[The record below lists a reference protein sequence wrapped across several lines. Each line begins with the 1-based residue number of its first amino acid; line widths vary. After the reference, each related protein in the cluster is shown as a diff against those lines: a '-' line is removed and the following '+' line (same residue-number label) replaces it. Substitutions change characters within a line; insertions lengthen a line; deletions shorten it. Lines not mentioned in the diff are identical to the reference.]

1 MKAESRTL
9 QRIFEQSIRYCV
21 PLFQR
26 PYVWNQWANWEPLW
40 EDVRRLADQSLAD
53 ADDTRTHFIGA
64 IVVEQLPGAT
74 GSIDTRQVIDGQ
86 QRLTT
91 LQILLTV
98 LKDIATERGWETY
111 KKRFER
117 YSRNDAAFIDVP
129 HQAFKVW
136 PTNPDRL
143 AFRLTIEA
151 ASVSTLRKDIAEAI
165 ADGQFINDLI
175 PKAYQFFWRAISD
188 WIGEQRPEL
197 APEKLAETL
206 WNVLSGQLRLVTID
220 LEQGDDAQV
229 IFETLN
235 SRGAPLLPGDLVKNY
250 LFREAQAKGVEVES
264 LYEKYWRPFDD
275 AWWRLE
281 MRQGRLKRPR
291 LDIFLQHY
299 LSLKTRDDVLVTHIF
314 ETYRKYA
321 ATAGLHAEEL
331 IRDLAVYGRVFKR
344 LVGTHEDP
352 RIDLF
357 LKRLGAI
364 DTATVYPF
372 LLEAFRLYD
381 TSEQLSELKLISESL
396 ESYLIR
402 RIACH
407 LTTKNY
413 NRLFIELL
421 AHSEQ
426 SGEVS
431 STTLG
436 EFLRKSQADTARWP
450 DDSEFRKAIES
461 DQLYR
466 LLPRAQL
473 RLLLRAVN
481 QAIESAKSEDIQL
494 PDDLTIE
501 HLLPQ
506 NWQEHWGLAEV
517 DESEKARATQHRD
530 NLKHTFGNLTL
541 LTKKLNPS
549 ISNSGWEIKRPEIL
563 KQSKL
568 NLNREFQNTPTWG
581 EKQIVERGERFADI
595 VIRLWPRPL
604 ADRLPT

>member
-26 PYVWNQWANWEPLW
+26 PYVWNQWSNWEPLW
-40 EDVRRLADQSLAD
+40 EDIRRLAEQSLAKTD
-53 ADDTRTHFIGA
+53 GNRTHFIGA
-64 IVVEQLPGAT
+64 IVVEQLPGST
-74 GSIDTRQVIDGQ
+74 GSIDTRQIIDGQ

-91 LQILLTV
+91 LQIVLTV
-98 LKDIATERGWETY
+98 LKDISRERGWDTY
-111 KKRFER
+111 EKRFEA
-117 YSRNDAAFIDVP
+117 YSRNAAAFIDTA

-143 AFRLTIEA
+143 AFRLTLEA
-151 ASVSTLRKDIAEAI
+151 GAVHALKQSLNEATV
-165 ADGQFINDLI
+165 DGQFVNELI
-175 PKAYQFFWRAISD
+175 PKAYQYFSRAISD
-188 WIGEQRPEL
+188 WITERSSEVP
-197 APEKLAETL
+197 AEKLGETL
-206 WNVLSGQLRLVTID
+206 WNVLSGQLRLVAID

-250 LFREAQAKGVEVES
+250 LFRQAQAEGVEVEP
-264 LYEKYWRPFDD
+264 LYDRHWKAFDD
-275 AWWRLE
+275 AWWRTE

-314 ETYRKYA
+314 ETYRKFA
-321 ATAGLHAEEL
+321 ASSAISSQEL
-331 IRDLAVYGRVFKR
+331 IRDLAEYGRVFKR
-344 LVGTHEDP
+344 LVSSHENV
-352 RIDLF
+352 RIHLF
-357 LKRLGAI
+357 LNRLIAI

-372 LLEAFRLYD
+372 LLEAFKLYD
-381 TSEQLSELKLISESL
+381 TPDRVAELVTITESL
-396 ESYLIR
+396 ESFLVR
-402 RIACH
+402 RFVCH

-413 NRLFIELL
+413 NRLFLELL
-421 AHSEQ
+421 SHCEAN
-426 SGEVS
+426 GGVGP
-431 STTLG
+431 STLK
-436 EFLRKSQADTARWP
+436 EFLLKSDAETARWP
-450 DDSEFRKAIES
+450 SDDQFRKALES

-466 LLPRAQL
+466 LLTKARL

-481 QAIESAKSEDIQL
+481 QEIESEKSEDIHL

-506 NWQEHWGLAEV
+506 NWQEHWPLPEM
-517 DESEKARATQHRD
+517 DEAAKTRATQRRD
-530 NLKHTFGNLTL
+530 HLKHTFGNLTL

-549 ISNSGWEIKRPEIL
+549 ISNSGWATKRPEIT

-568 NLNREFQNTPTWG
+568 NLNREFQDVPIWDETPI
-581 EKQIVERGERFADI
+581 EQRGRRFAGI
-595 VIRLWPRPL
+595 AVNIWPRS
-604 ADRLPT
+604 

>member
-9 QRIFEQSIRYCV
+9 QRIFEPSIRYCV

-26 PYVWNQWANWEPLW
+26 PYVWNQSANWEPPW
-40 EDVRRLADQSLAD
+40 EDIRRLAEQALVKAD
-53 ADDTRTHFIGA
+53 GNRTHFVGA

-74 GSIDTRQVIDGQ
+74 GSIDTRQIIDGQ

-98 LKDIATERGWETY
+98 LKDLSRERNWEVF
-111 KKRFER
+111 KKRFEK
-117 YSRNDAAFIDVP
+117 YSRNDAAFIDAP

-143 AFRLTIEA
+143 AFQLTLEA
-151 ASVSTLRKDIAEAI
+151 GTVNALKRSLAENAL
-165 ADGQFINDLI
+165 DGHVINDLL
-175 PKAYQFFWRAISD
+175 PKAYQYFWGTISE
-188 WIGEQRPEL
+188 WIAEKEDQWP
-197 APEKLAETL
+197 AEKLVETL
-206 WNVLSGQLRLVTID
+206 WNVLSGQLRLVAID

-250 LFREAQAKGVEVES
+250 LFRQAQVEGLEVQP
-264 LYEKYWRPFDD
+264 LYDRYWKAFDD
-275 AWWRLE
+275 EWWRTE

-314 ETYRKYA
+314 ETYRKFA
-321 ATAGLHAEEL
+321 ESSGLKPKQL
-331 IRDLAVYGRVFKR
+331 IEDLAEYGRVFKR
-344 LVGTHEDP
+344 LVNPHEHL
-352 RIDLF
+352 RVDLF
-357 LKRLGAI
+357 LNRLISI
-364 DTATVYPF
+364 DTATIYPF

-381 TSEQLSELKLISESL
+381 TPEHFKELAAIAETL
-396 ESYLIR
+396 ESFLVR

-413 NRLFIELL
+413 NRLFLELL
-421 AHSEQ
+421 AHCEA
-426 SGEVS
+426 SGGVS
-431 STTLG
+431 HAALR
-436 EFLRKSQADTARWP
+436 EFLLKSDADTARWP
-450 DDSEFRKAIES
+450 TDAELRKAIES

-466 LLPRAQL
+466 LLTKARL
-473 RLLLRAVN
+473 RLLLRAIN
-481 QAIESAKSEDIQL
+481 QAIESEKSEDIQL
-494 PDDLTIE
+494 PEDLTVE

-506 NWQEHWGLAEV
+506 RWQQHWPLRAI
-517 DESEKARATQHRD
+517 DEAEKARATQRRD
-530 NLKHTFGNLTL
+530 QLKHTLGNLTL

-549 ISNSGWEIKRPEIL
+549 VSNSAWTTKRPEIT

-568 NLNREFQNTPTWG
+568 NLNREFHTISEWT
-581 EKQIVERGERFADI
+581 EKQIEERGKRFADI
-595 VIRLWPRPL
+595 LLTLWPRNGTPI
-604 ADRLPT
+604 